1 MSHFSVL
8 CTTPLPTK
16 SCALQVPWQHRN
28 ENLKG
33 ISDFLMLTFLC
44 KIALVSC
51 CGLAMAMNPGT
62 NNKKLGKKVTL
73 CQQSYIKGR

>member
-1 MSHFSVL
+1 MSVFSVL
-8 CTTPLPTK
+8 CTTPLSTK

-28 ENLKG
+28 EDLKD

-44 KIALVSC
+44 KMVLVLC
-51 CGLAMAMNPGT
+51 CGLAMTMNPGT
-62 NNKKLGKKVTL
+62 NSKKLGKKVTL